1 MIIIINSFLFH
12 YCKNDNKLQMYLRLE
27 GKQKYRREAK
37 NKCPMCDYRRAREQ
51 YRGTVHLFIGTVHSL
66 YIITFI
72 PFTMNYNNDTKYHG
86 SLSHFIFKSV
96 HPFVLRHVTVPKLY
110 S

>member
-1 MIIIINSFLFH
+1 MIIFINLFLFH

-27 GKQKYRREAK
+27 GKQKYQREAK
-37 NKCPMCDYRRAREQ
+37 TNAQCLITGKHVNN
-51 YRGTVHLFIGTVHSL
+51 TWVHLFIDTVHSL

-72 PFTMNYNNDTKYHG
+72 PFTMNYNNDTEYYG

-96 HPFVLRHVTVPKLY
+96 HPFVLRHITVPKLY
-110 S
+110 SR